1 MIRVD
6 GRSDSSSLI
15 KVRGLNKTYRRG
27 GEQIQVLQG
36 LNLDV
41 DKGDFVAFM
50 GPSGS
55 GKTTLLNLLGGL
67 DVPSAGSITVDG
79 DEITHMSSGKLTH
92 WRARHVGFIFQ
103 MYNLIPVLTAFQNVE
118 LPLILT
124 KLSKA
129 ERRKHIETVLSVVGL
144 ADRMNHYPRQLSGGQ
159 EQRVAIARA
168 IVSDPTFL
176 LCDEPTGDLDR
187 KSADEIMELIHR
199 LVKEYGK
206 TVLMVTHDPASSE
219 SSRHHAPS
227 GERGPG
233 GVKRATTRCCG
244 RYGMKFGRLIFA
256 NLFRKKVRLLLT
268 IGSFA
273 VALFLFAFLAV
284 VKDAF
289 GRGADIAGADR
300 LVIINRVSIIQPL
313 PLSYRD
319 KILRIPGVKIITHN
333 NWFGGVYQDEK
344 NFFPQF
350 VIDVENQRQV
360 FPELVVPDDQWAN
373 FVKDRQGAVVGAGL
387 AKRFGWKIGDHIPIK
402 NSLFGGAATWDFN
415 IDGIYHGKRPQDDES
430 QFWFQ
435 WDYFEERMPQS
446 FKGNVGWYILR
457 LDHPDDAPRVAK
469 VIDDMFANSPYETKT
484 ETESAFAAGWA
495 KQFGNIEFLILSIGA
510 VVFFT
515 LLLVTGNTMAIS
527 VRERTGE
534 LAVLKAIGF
543 TDRSVLFFVLGE
555 ALLIALFG
563 GLIGLALAIF
573 AVPLM
578 ATALNGLLPP
588 LILSYTMLA
597 AGVRICSDRRRR
609 QRAASWHWRDA
620 PARCRR
626 IAEGLTWLFPLST
639 ISGA

>member
-1 MIRVD
+1 
-6 GRSDSSSLI
+6 
-15 KVRGLNKTYRRG
+15 
-27 GEQIQVLQG
+27 
-36 LNLDV
+36 
-41 DKGDFVAFM
+41 
-50 GPSGS
+50 
-55 GKTTLLNLLGGL
+55 
-67 DVPSAGSITVDG
+67 
-79 DEITHMSSGKLTH
+79 
-92 WRARHVGFIFQ
+92 
-103 MYNLIPVLTAFQNVE
+103 
-118 LPLILT
+118 
-124 KLSKA
+124 
-129 ERRKHIETVLSVVGL
+129 
-144 ADRMNHYPRQLSGGQ
+144 
-159 EQRVAIARA
+159 
-168 IVSDPTFL
+168 
-176 LCDEPTGDLDR
+176 
-187 KSADEIMELIHR
+187 
-199 LVKEYGK
+199 
-206 TVLMVTHDPASSE
+206 
-219 SSRHHAPS
+219 
-227 GERGPG
+227 
-233 GVKRATTRCCG
+233 
-244 RYGMKFGRLIFA
+244 MKFGRLIFA

-273 VALFLFAFLAV
+273 VALFLFSFLAV

-300 LVIINRVSIIQPL
+300 LVTINRVSIIQPL

-319 KILRIPGVKIITHN
+319 KILRIPGVKVITHN

-360 FPELVVPDDQWAN
+360 FPELVVSDDQWTN
-373 FVKDRQGAVVGAGL
+373 FLKDRQGAVVGAGL

-402 NSLFGGAATWDFN
+402 NSLFGGATVWDFN

-430 QFWFQ
+430 QFWF
-435 WDYFEERMPQS
+435 
-446 FKGNVGWYILR
+446 LR

-469 VIDDMFANSPYETKT
+469 AIDDLFANSPYETKT
-484 ETESAFAAGWA
+484 ETESAFAANWA
-495 KQFGNIEFLILSIGA
+495 KQFGNIELLILSIGA

-573 AVPLM
+573 AVPLI

-597 AGVRICSDRRRR
+597 VGLGFALIVG
-609 QRAASWHWRDA
+609 AASGLLPGLGAMRLRVVDA
-620 PARCRR
+620 LRR
-626 IAEGLTWLFPLST
+626 V
-639 ISGA
+639 